1 MSFGSPNRE
10 RADRIKS
17 KQPYNPRHTMSR
29 RAQIEAMLK
38 ETPDDTFLQYA
49 LAMELKSEGQ
59 HEASLKLF
67 DSLMASEPPH
77 VPAFF
82 MAGQQL
88 AGLDRIEEAQ
98 QILKAGIQQADLQ
111 GNAHA
116 SGEMTE
122 FLMSLE

>member
-1 MSFGSPNRE
+1 
-10 RADRIKS
+10 
-17 KQPYNPRHTMSR
+17 MSR

-38 ETPDDTFLQYA
+38 ETPDDTFLKYA
-49 LAMELKSEGQ
+49 LAMEFKSEEQ

-67 DSLMASEPPH
+67 GELMAIEPPH

-82 MAGQQL
+82 MTGQQL
-88 AGLDRIEEAQ
+88 AGLDRIEEARQ
-98 QILKAGIQQADLQ
+98 VLKQGIEQANVQ

>member
-1 MSFGSPNRE
+1 
-10 RADRIKS
+10 
-17 KQPYNPRHTMSR
+17 
-29 RAQIEAMLK
+29 MLK
-38 ETPDDTFLQYA
+38 ETPEDTFLQYA

-59 HEASLKLF
+59 HERSLELF
-67 DSLMASEPPH
+67 GDLMKAEPPH

-88 AGLDRIEEAQ
+88 AGLDRIDEAKD
-98 QILKAGIQQADLQ
+98 ILKQGIDQANQQ

-122 FLMSLE
+122 FLMSLQ

>member
-1 MSFGSPNRE
+1 
-10 RADRIKS
+10 
-17 KQPYNPRHTMSR
+17 
-29 RAQIEAMLK
+29 
-38 ETPDDTFLQYA
+38 
-49 LAMELKSEGQ
+49 MELKSEGQ

-67 DSLMASEPPH
+67 DSLMASAPPH

-98 QILKAGIQQADLQ
+98 QILTAGIQQANLQ

>member
-1 MSFGSPNRE
+1 
-10 RADRIKS
+10 
-17 KQPYNPRHTMSR
+17 MSR

>member
-1 MSFGSPNRE
+1 
-10 RADRIKS
+10 
-17 KQPYNPRHTMSR
+17 MSR
-29 RAQIEAMLK
+29 REQIESMLK
-38 ETPDDTFLQYA
+38 DSPDDTFLQYA

-59 HEASLKLF
+59 HEPSLKLF
-67 DSLMASEPPH
+67 GELMVSDPPH

-98 QILKAGIQQADLQ
+98 QILKQGIEQANQQ

>member
-1 MSFGSPNRE
+1 
-10 RADRIKS
+10 
-17 KQPYNPRHTMSR
+17 MSR
-29 RAQIEAMLK
+29 RAQIEAMLQ
-38 ETPDDTFLQYA
+38 ESPDDTFLKYA
-49 LAMELKSEGQ
+49 LAMELKSEQQ
-59 HEASLKLF
+59 HEPSLKLF
-67 DSLMASEPPH
+67 GELMASEPPH

-88 AGLDRIEEAQ
+88 AGLDRIDEAQ
-98 QILKAGIQQADLQ
+98 AILKQGIEQANQQ

>member
-1 MSFGSPNRE
+1 
-10 RADRIKS
+10 
-17 KQPYNPRHTMSR
+17 MSR
-29 RAQIEAMLK
+29 REQIESMLK
-38 ETPDDTFLQYA
+38 DSPDDTFLQYA

-59 HEASLKLF
+59 HELSLKLF
-67 DSLMASEPPH
+67 GELMKSDPPH

-98 QILKAGIQQADLQ
+98 EILKQGIEQANQQ

-122 FLMSLE
+122 FLMSLA

>member
-1 MSFGSPNRE
+1 
-10 RADRIKS
+10 
-17 KQPYNPRHTMSR
+17 
-29 RAQIEAMLK
+29 MLK
-38 ETPDDTFLQYA
+38 DAPDDTFLQYA

-59 HEASLKLF
+59 HEESLKLF
-67 DSLMASEPPH
+67 GDLMAGDPPH

-98 QILKAGIQQADLQ
+98 QTLREGIEKANQQ

>member
-1 MSFGSPNRE
+1 
-10 RADRIKS
+10 
-17 KQPYNPRHTMSR
+17 MSR
-29 RAQIEAMLK
+29 REQIEAMLK
-38 ETPDDTFLQYA
+38 ETPEDTFLQYA
-49 LAMELKSEGQ
+49 LAMELKSEQQ

-67 DSLMASEPPH
+67 GELMTADPPH

-98 QILKAGIQQADLQ
+98 DILRQGIQQANQQ

-122 FLMSLE
+122 FLMSLQ

>member
-1 MSFGSPNRE
+1 
-10 RADRIKS
+10 
-17 KQPYNPRHTMSR
+17 MSR
-29 RAQIEAMLK
+29 RAQIEEMLK
-38 ETPDDTFLQYA
+38 ETPEDTFLQYA

-67 DSLMASEPPH
+67 DGLMEATPPH

-88 AGLDRIEEAQ
+88 AGLDRVEEAQ
-98 QILKAGIQQADLQ
+98 QILRSGIEQANLQ

>member
-1 MSFGSPNRE
+1 
-10 RADRIKS
+10 
-17 KQPYNPRHTMSR
+17 MSR
-29 RAQIEAMLK
+29 REQIESMLK
-38 ETPDDTFLQYA
+38 DSPDDTFLQYA

-59 HEASLKLF
+59 HEPSLKLF
-67 DSLMASEPPH
+67 GDLMAADPPH

-88 AGLDRIEEAQ
+88 AGLDRIDEAQ
-98 QILKAGIQQADLQ
+98 QILKQGIEQANQQ

>member
-1 MSFGSPNRE
+1 
-10 RADRIKS
+10 
-17 KQPYNPRHTMSR
+17 MSR
-29 RAQIEAMLK
+29 REQIESMLK
-38 ETPDDTFLQYA
+38 DSPDDTFLQYA

-59 HEASLKLF
+59 HEPSLKLF
-67 DSLMASEPPH
+67 GELMAADPPH

-98 QILKAGIQQADLQ
+98 QILKAGIEQANQQ

-116 SGEMTE
+116 SGK
-122 FLMSLE
+122 

>member
-1 MSFGSPNRE
+1 
-10 RADRIKS
+10 
-17 KQPYNPRHTMSR
+17 MSR

-38 ETPDDTFLQYA
+38 DSPEDTFLQYA
-49 LAMELKSEGQ
+49 LAMELRSASL
-59 HEASLKLF
+59 HEESLKLF
-67 DSLMASEPPH
+67 GDLMAAQPPH

-88 AGLDRIEEAQ
+88 AGLDRIDEAR
-98 QILKAGIQQADLQ
+98 QILKDGIKQANLQ
-111 GNAHA
+111 GNTHA